1 MPQTQWESE
10 GSGLSICRR
19 ISLPG
24 HGRSSA
30 ATRHAPRNG
39 ILAGLIILLLT
50 MPIFSCSG
58 KRPTDLGRSD
68 SGLAPCPDTPNCV
81 SSDSPD
87 TAHHVLPLRLKQPA
101 EFVWTDLLSVVS
113 ELPRTRIV
121 SQSENYLHAEC
132 SSAVFGFVDD
142 LEFDLRESEGLIA
155 VRSAARLGTTDLGVN
170 RRRVEKIRQ
179 ILKDREEIE

>member
-1 MPQTQWESE
+1 MVCHLTEIA
-10 GSGLSICRR
+10 LT
-19 ISLPG
+19 G

-30 ATRHAPRNG
+30 ATLHAPRNG

-87 TAHHVLPLRLKQPA
+87 PSHHVPPLTFNRSQETAWAKL
-101 EFVWTDLLSVVS
+101 VSVVTG
-113 ELPRTRIV
+113 LPRTRIV
-121 SQSENYLHAEC
+121 VQSDTYLHAEC

-142 LEFDLRESEGLIA
+142 LEFDLRGADGIIA
-155 VRSAARLGTTDLGVN
+155 VRSAARLGSSDLGVN
-170 RRRVEKIRQ
+170 RRRVEKIRRLLVEQ
-179 ILKDREEIE
+179 EGAL